1 MIPSNDSAR
10 GLGASCMEVES
21 MRKFIVSG
29 LFAIA
34 LVGLAFAADID
45 RHADFSNPK
54 AQPAA
59 AGCKGFY
66 GTDDNRTACD
76 DFCGKYRT
84 DNEGASCD
92 CAEGKCTADEH

>member
-1 MIPSNDSAR
+1 
-10 GLGASCMEVES
+10 MEVES
-21 MRKFIVSG
+21 MQRIIMSG

-34 LVGLAFAADID
+34 LVGLAFAMDID

-76 DFCGKYRT
+76 DFCGQYRSVN
-84 DNEGASCD
+84 DGAT
-92 CAEGKCTADEH
+92 CACTEGKCPADDHP

>member
-1 MIPSNDSAR
+1 MQRII
-10 GLGASCMEVES
+10 M
-21 MRKFIVSG
+21 SG

-34 LVGLAFAADID
+34 LVGLAFAMDID

-76 DFCGKYRT
+76 DFCGQYRSA
-84 DNEGASCD
+84 NEGST
-92 CAEGKCTADEH
+92 CACTEGKCAADDHP